1 MERQMEEPGF
11 WEKITGGLWDSVVNL
26 GETIVAF
33 VSWLII
39 DLPYLALIALIA
51 WAVIGITK
59 RTIRKR
65 KAKKEN
71 NTTK

>member
-1 MERQMEEPGF
+1 M
-11 WEKITGGLWDSVVNL
+11 NL